1 NQSGTYYLSF
11 KTDEFNS
18 LFESSTNNNQVLVP
32 VEFHILPPD
41 LAPIAVEVPRT
52 LTVPPNPIVQIDWGV
67 TNQGPGA
74 AIGFYYWFD
83 SFLLSTN
90 SVLDAN
96 ARYLFGWQEVGPV
109 DPGDIYW
116 RTNQV
121 QLPVV
126 QSGTYYLF
134 FSANYGSQ
142 LFEANTNDNVLTI

>member
-1 NQSGTYYLSF
+1 MDALYVSTNNTLEPQDIQANTSYEQGPLAVGATYWRTNVVRLPITQSGTYYLGF

-74 AIGFYYWFD
+74 AIG
-83 SFLLSTN
+83 
-90 SVLDAN
+90 
-96 ARYLFGWQEVGPV
+96 
-109 DPGDIYW
+109 
-116 RTNQV
+116 
-121 QLPVV
+121 
-126 QSGTYYLF
+126 
-134 FSANYGSQ
+134 
-142 LFEANTNDNVLTI
+142 